1 MARGVGRGRPRRG
14 DLPQGRRARPRP
26 SQARAALRAKLGRGC
41 HLLPTGRAG
50 GAQPGPTLF
59 AKLRL
64 RAMLMLAVWTLHQ
77 AVLLSAAPAPA
88 ALDRDGAMVIVTP
101 AATGHPT
108 VPSPPAGR
116 RCQTLR

>member
-14 DLPQGRRARPRP
+14 HVPQEGRARPRS

-41 HLLPTGRAG
+41 HLLPTGRAS

-64 RAMLMLAVWTLHQ
+64 RAMRMLTVWTLHQ
-77 AVLLSAAPAPA
+77 AVLLSAAPASA
-88 ALDRDGAMVIVTP
+88 ALDRDGARVIVTP
-101 AATGHPT
+101 AAIGYPA
-108 VPSPPAGR
+108 VPSPPAGQR
-116 RCQTLR
+116 SQTLR